1 MKVLYI
7 LKQDPDSTLSAI
19 MEEHKKTSEV
29 TVVDL
34 RAEKDYGRL
43 IDLISDSEKVISW

>member
-7 LKQDPDSTLSAI
+7 LKQDASETAKTFI
-19 MEEHKKTSEV
+19 EVQKKLAEV

-34 RAEKDYGRL
+34 RKDKNYDDI
-43 IDLISDSEKVISW
+43 IDKVVASDKIITW